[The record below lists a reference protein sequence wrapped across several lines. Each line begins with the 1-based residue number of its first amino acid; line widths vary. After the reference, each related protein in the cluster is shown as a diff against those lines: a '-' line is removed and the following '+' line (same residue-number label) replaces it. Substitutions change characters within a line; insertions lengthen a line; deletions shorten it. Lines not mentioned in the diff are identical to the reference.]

1 MLRGGL
7 VRSCWLAATA
17 LLLASSDVYAAAP
30 ASASAGV
37 SPASVSALGG
47 LYLLA
52 SAGYGAS
59 TQNVRRMD
67 LAPYGLAFG
76 LDAGFTFA
84 SGLHVGAYFDYSL
97 GRSTAQQRDPLIGR
111 AFDYDADTSAL
122 NAGLRVAYDV
132 PLYAL
137 VLRYKLGIGITS
149 MNWDF
154 GDVEA
159 SDVLYGDVDHPNLG
173 FHVAPGA
180 ALLWP
185 LGTFVAGAGFD
196 YLAQI
201 NGSIPSA
208 FLGKLLIGVRL

>member
-7 VRSCWLAATA
+7 VRWCWLAAMT
-17 LLLASSDVYAAAP
+17 LLLAASDVYAAAP
-30 ASASAGV
+30 ASAVA
-37 SPASVSALGG
+37 SPASVSALSG

-76 LDAGFTFA
+76 LDAGFTFT
-84 SGLHVGAYFDYSL
+84 SGLHLGAYFDYSL
-97 GRSTAQQRDPLIGR
+97 GSSRAQQRDPLIGR

-132 PLYAL
+132 PLYGL
-137 VLRYKLGIGITS
+137 VLRYKLGIGISS
-149 MNWDF
+149 MKWDF

-159 SDVLYGDVDHPNLG
+159 SDVLYGDVDHPNVG

-185 LGTFVAGAGFD
+185 FGTFVAGAGFD
-196 YLAQI
+196 YLAQV

-208 FLGKLLIGVRL
+208 FLGKLLIGVKL